1 MVVANGNGHDAKLTM
16 ILLELDEV
24 KDQLREYQTQTNS
37 ALEQQSNRIDM
48 LQPLEHFVDVER
60 YEDAIDMPIL
70 VTAQPDTE
78 VRSLRQNDTLK
89 PLLDSIADTR
99 QYVSTLSD
107 EEISTKFYQFLLVVT
122 QFVNSTQVPNVEIKE
137 PLGIFDEDVRGSLR
151 HLVENMAKHESDFGI
166 LSDPESLFELND
178 ISKENG
184 VPVISYSRVDEA
196 PAYIETMMNWLKNN
210 LALEGK
216 DMELVEVNNDS
227 SGDSSN
233 NSSTDFFSSSEFLS
247 GGDWYE
253 MCQSSDSEEDI
264 KDKSVKDEAKEQ
276 NEEVKEVKDEVREP
290 KDEVKAVKEEVK
302 KDVKEVK
309 EEVKDVKNVKEAKEA
324 KEAKVKITKLP
335 TIKNGFVPLHKT
347 PAPFQIFKVRAKK
360 VKCFEHNLRPEG
372 QLVIK
377 IFDPWAALYWED
389 KPYSEMNEFINS
401 AYKAEKDSIE
411 TLSKDPKFHNCYYSH
426 NETWVQVVAPGGV
439 SGGKS
444 ILRKHITTVPLPKN
458 EETFNKVKQQLEV
471 IHKNGIV
478 HNDIAGNILHTKR
491 GKIYIIGFGR
501 ATKSSDFTKDIKDLE
516 VLFNVN

>member
-1 MVVANGNGHDAKLTM
+1 MTVANGNGHDAKLTM

-24 KDQLREYQTQTNS
+24 KDQLREYKTQTNE
-37 ALEQQSNRIDM
+37 ALEQQSSRIDM
-48 LQPLEHFVDVER
+48 LQSLQPLEHFVGVER

-70 VTAQPDTE
+70 EDTQL
-78 VRSLRQNDTLK
+78 RSLKQNDTLN
-89 PLLDSIADTR
+89 PLLESIADMR

-137 PLGIFDEDVRGSLR
+137 PLGIFDEDLRGSLR
-151 HLVENMAKHESDFGI
+151 HLVENMAKHESEFGI
-166 LSDPESLFELND
+166 LSEPESLLVELD
-178 ISKENG
+178 ENKDET
-184 VPVISYSRVDEA
+184 VLPVFGYSRVDAEE
-196 PAYIETMMNWLKNN
+196 PTYIETMMNWLKNN

-216 DMELVEVNNDS
+216 DMDLVKVDWSES
-227 SGDSSN
+227 SGNNSSN
-233 NSSTDFFSSSEFLS
+233 NSNADFSSSEFLS

-253 MCQSSDSEEDI
+253 MCQSSDEEDI
-264 KDKSVKDEAKEQ
+264 KEKSVKDEAKEQ
-276 NEEVKEVKDEVREP
+276 KDEVKEQKEEVREP
-290 KDEVKAVKEEVK
+290 KDEVKEQKEEA
-302 KDVKEVK
+302 KDVKD
-309 EEVKDVKNVKEAKEA
+309 EVKDVKNAKDA
-324 KEAKVKITKLP
+324 KDAKITKLP

-372 QLVIK
+372 QLIIK

-401 AYKAEKDSIE
+401 AYKAEKHSIE

-458 EETFNKVKQQLEV
+458 EETFQKVKQQLEV
-471 IHKNGIV
+471 IHKHGIA

-491 GKIYIIGFGR
+491 GKIYIVGFGK
-501 ATKSSDFTKDIKDLE
+501 ATVGGDFSKDIKDLE
-516 VLFNVN
+516 SLFNVK